1 MRHDVLDIEHRR
13 ERNAGALA
21 VVDRHRAVGAFG
33 HDLHSRARG
42 GGNLHPDEPQA
53 EIPQDRRCDATDPE
67 AEAGVLDKAR
77 FVQSLDGLR
86 GVKMRRFGHWSFR
99 Q

>member
-1 MRHDVLDIEHRR
+1 MLARSQSSIVIAPSGRSAR
-13 ERNAGALA
+13 SAQSRPRPRKSSPGRAAGRDPAG
-21 VVDRHRAVGAFG
+21 R
-33 HDLHSRARG
+33 
-42 GGNLHPDEPQA
+42 P
-53 EIPQDRRCDATDPE
+53 CDATDPE